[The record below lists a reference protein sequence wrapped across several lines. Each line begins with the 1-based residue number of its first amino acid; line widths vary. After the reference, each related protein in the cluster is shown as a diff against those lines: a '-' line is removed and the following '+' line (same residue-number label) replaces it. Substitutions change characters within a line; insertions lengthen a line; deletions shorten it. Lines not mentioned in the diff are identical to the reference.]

1 MSVTEPDPF
10 DTLTGIPVASQAYA
24 TGILGPG
31 FMGWGAQLLFY
42 GVAANMFLNY
52 VRSSLF
58 ARDRTGTKVVLFATM
73 FAATAQTG
81 LTFNSLFHY
90 GTWQYR
96 DAVTLYA
103 QTYPDCF
110 ITLPTAISGACVQS
124 FFVWRASQLIH
135 HRLVKLA
142 FLGFSALLIV
152 ASLLGGCA
160 FVVISFMDKHGLP
173 IPELFD
179 FNVTTGLWLVGGAS
193 ADIVVT
199 VCLVFI
205 LRSHMHGF
213 NRTTDSIMRQLIKL
227 AIETA
232 SYTTIFA
239 ICAAVLSFSFTDG
252 STLSNSAL
260 AFYLPLSAFY
270 VISLLVNLSA
280 RERIKATPME
290 PYTLPTIVTTGF
302 STDLDGPAGFSS
314 PGACHGHSGV
324 GGEEVGMTETKRS
337 VASTARR
344 AKINRLFAPFN
355 KSLGAADQTRDQGH
369 DRSHGQRSSYSAGSA
384 SAVRVDE
391 AIEIVTESASDD
403 IDEEKRMH

>member
-1 MSVTEPDPF
+1 MSASEPNPL
-10 DTLTGIPVASQAYA
+10 DTLTGIPVADQAYA

-31 FMGWGAQLLFY
+31 FVGWGVQLLFY

-58 ARDRTGTKVVLFATM
+58 ARDRPVTKAVLMVTM
-73 FAATAQTG
+73 LAATAQTG

-90 GTWQYR
+90 GTSQRR

-110 ITLPTAISGACVQS
+110 ITLPSAISGSCVQT
-124 FFVWRASQLIH
+124 FFVWRAGLLIH
-135 HRLVKLA
+135 RKSLKIA
-142 FLGFSALLIV
+142 FLTFSALLIV

-160 FVVISFMDKHGLP
+160 FVVISFMDKNGLA
-173 IPELFD
+173 IPEAFD

-199 VCLVFI
+199 LCLVYI

-239 ICAAVLSFSFTDG
+239 ICAAVLSFAFTDG

-280 RERIKATPME
+280 RERIQATSQE
-290 PYTLPTIVTTGF
+290 PYTLPTIVTTDF
-302 STDLDGPAGFSS
+302 TTDSGGPDGYLGPAVHQTG
-314 PGACHGHSGV
+314 
-324 GGEEVGMTETKRS
+324 TKQS
-337 VASTARR
+337 ASTARR
-344 AKINRLFAPFN
+344 AKMGRLFAFQSPDT
-355 KSLGAADQTRDQGH
+355 SSRGAA
-369 DRSHGQRSSYSAGSA
+369 RSHGRSSNSGGAA
-384 SAVRVDE
+384 SAIQVDE

-403 IDEEKRMH
+403 GDEEKRLGQ